1 MKFGSGK
8 ANLMSGCVLAINPP
22 AIPQKKDI
30 SKNEVF
36 ELSFLDELWQAEN
49 WGFDEET
56 SQKRKE
62 ISFELNKSISFLDY
76 L

>member
-1 MKFGSGK
+1 MSSIIILPLFGALISMLVKG
-8 ANLMSGCVLAINPP
+8 SE
-22 AIPQKKDI
+22 KDI
-30 SKNEVF
+30 SKNVVF

-56 SQKRKE
+56 SQTRKE
-62 ISFELNKSISFLDY
+62 ISFELNKCISFLDC